1 MRIAWLVK
9 RYYTNRDLIDD
20 CFGRLY
26 HLPVELHRLGH
37 EQLVIAADYRGTAG
51 FDRLIDDV
59 CFVSLPLRLHRL
71 PQFIRSAYARIA
83 AFEPDVLIASADI
96 PFGAF
101 GLWFAKRLGIP
112 FAFDVYDDYT
122 AFASAKLP
130 GMKGLFRQV
139 LRRTDL
145 CIYASP
151 PLERRLQ
158 ALNSSTLVIENG
170 IDPTL
175 FKPMSK
181 EDCRARL
188 GIPNSDTV
196 IGFFGS
202 IEPNR
207 GGETLIEAAR
217 IVALSRS
224 NVRLLLAGA
233 NGLGREIKEPWADY
247 RGPRPQSDIPVMIN
261 ASDVVT
267 VPYHATPLENMAN
280 ACKIAEYLAC
290 GVPVVATRVS
300 NFPEVFA
307 TSPRALCEP
316 GDPNALA
323 QAILDQ
329 LSARQSPAADSML
342 FNWDT
347 LAKKLE
353 GGLAGLPGLSHKAS
367 AVTV

>member
-1 MRIAWLVK
+1 MRVAWLVK
-9 RYYTNRDLIDD
+9 RFYTNRDLIEDR
-20 CFGRLY
+20 FGRLY
-26 HLPVELHRLGH
+26 HLPVELHKLGH
-37 EQLVIAADYRGTAG
+37 EQLVVAADYRGSESEEYSLDG
-51 FDRLIDDV
+51 V
-59 CFVSLPLRLHRL
+59 SFVSLPLRTRSL
-71 PQFIRSAYARIA
+71 PRFVRASYARIA
-83 AFEPDVLIASADI
+83 AFEPELLIASADI
-96 PFGAF
+96 PFGVF
-101 GLWFAKRLGIP
+101 GLLFSKRLGIP

-130 GMKGLFRQV
+130 GIKALFRRV
-139 LRRTDL
+139 LGRADL

-151 PLERRLQ
+151 PLERRLR
-158 ALNSSTLVIENG
+158 ALNSSTLIIENG

-181 EDCRARL
+181 HDCRATL
-188 GIPNSDTV
+188 GIPESDTV

-217 IVALSRS
+217 IVASARP
-224 NVRLLLAGA
+224 NVRLLLAGT
-233 NGLGREIKEPWADY
+233 NGLGREIKEPWTDY

-300 NFPEVFA
+300 NFPDVFA
-307 TSPRALCEP
+307 KSPQAICEP
-316 GDPNALA
+316 GDPFGLSD
-323 QAILDQ
+323 AILRQ
-329 LSARQSPAADSML
+329 LDTPFAPPAMPGEYV
-342 FNWDT
+342 WGT
-347 LAKKLE
+347 LAGRLQVALTRFVK
-353 GGLAGLPGLSHKAS
+353 
-367 AVTV
+367 